1 MPIDLE
7 FSEWIDA
14 LLIAMKYKKEL
25 KPTEVEKPA
34 AVKKFE
40 MKSEDIFIL
49 KTAEGEPAVATT
61 TVATVPRFYTCPL
74 DQVQQVSMFHVLSA
88 KNALHLAVG
97 FFNKYELAH
106 KQELICSSF
115 KKKPSVNFIGCF
127 LTTPN

>member
-1 MPIDLE
+1 
-7 FSEWIDA
+7 
-14 LLIAMKYKKEL
+14 MKYKKEL

-34 AVKKFE
+34 AAKKFE

-49 KTAEGEPAVATT
+49 KTAEGEPAVTTT

-74 DQVQQVSMFHVLSA
+74 DQVQQVSMFRVLSA
-88 KNALHLAVG
+88 KNGVYLAVG

-115 KKKPSVNFIGCF
+115 KKKPSVISLDVF
-127 LTTPN
+127 

>member
-1 MPIDLE
+1 
-7 FSEWIDA
+7 
-14 LLIAMKYKKEL
+14 MKYKKEL

-74 DQVQQVSMFHVLSA
+74 DQVQYAFTFRVLST
-88 KNALHLAVG
+88 KNVL
-97 FFNKYELAH
+97 FNVANFKKYKLVH
-106 KQELICSSF
+106 KQDVQV
-115 KKKPSVNFIGCF
+115 KKPLMNIMGCF
-127 LTTPN
+127 F